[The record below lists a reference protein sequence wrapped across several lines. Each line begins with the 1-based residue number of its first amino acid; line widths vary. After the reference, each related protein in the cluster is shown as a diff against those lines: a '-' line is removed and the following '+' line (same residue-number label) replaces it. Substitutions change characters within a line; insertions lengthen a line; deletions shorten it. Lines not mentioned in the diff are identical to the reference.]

1 MSLDVF
7 MKNNKNLVDQKLQ
20 EYLPNKSEYPTAIH
34 EAMHYSVF
42 AGGKRLRPLLT
53 LAAGDLFGANKKTIL
68 PFACAIE
75 LIHTYSLI
83 HDDLPALDNDDLRR
97 GKSTNH
103 VVFGEDIA
111 ILAGDALL
119 IYAFELM
126 TSKGVENF
134 TDARTPLWAI
144 SEVAKASGTKGM
156 IGGQVVDIKSEK
168 NADIDLETVSYIHK
182 HKTGALFTASIRIGA
197 ILSQASQ
204 ADLEKLTTYA
214 QKLGLAFQVVDDI
227 LDIEGDEQKLGK
239 TVGKDDDNEKA
250 TYPKIMG
257 LKESHE
263 YASRLH
269 HEALTAISDYGEE
282 ANILRELANK
292 IVNREK

>member
-119 IYAFELM
+119 NYAFELM